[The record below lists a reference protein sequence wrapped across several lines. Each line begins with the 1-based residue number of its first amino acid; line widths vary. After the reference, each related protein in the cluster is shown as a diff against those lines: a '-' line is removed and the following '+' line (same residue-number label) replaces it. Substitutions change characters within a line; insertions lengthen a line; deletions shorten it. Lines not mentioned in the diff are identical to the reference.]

1 MGARPKNNENQWEHT
16 ENALTYWA
24 TKVTKLIDYHKESL
38 DDFFNKNLCYATE
51 KYDGTNVAKDDRG
64 QVYSRRLQID
74 DDAEEFI
81 DTNLKKIRDAN
92 IADFRSRLQ
101 EVAEVDEA
109 IVSRCIVYGELIC
122 NKYYDYVERDIV
134 GDWKVFGAAVLV
146 KKDPTE
152 TLDKFLEAGFAAAI
166 KSSNKHLIQLFINEK
181 FVEVA
186 KHVKLDVPEQRGI
199 NESIAKVIE
208 NNKDAMKK
216 GLLEGLV
223 FTINDSGYNVVKWKG
238 AQEYQP
244 VAVEKLIIANNK
256 IQNEDLK
263 EELKTTFR
271 YIHEVTTD
279 ISENKNAIKM
289 AKKKKQKTEKVGTA
303 AKGTGKK
310 YLSNLDKEI
319 IQHGILHSQKK
330 FDSLE
335 EYAKKGKVEEYKNI
349 LVMEVKKH
357 YAEEKGETEEIDETF
372 VTFINHKVGAVIK
385 GQLASLQKDNT
396 KDKDQDD
403 ISDFPI

>member
-24 TKVTKLIDYHKESL
+24 MKVTKLIDYHKESL

-101 EVAEVDEA
+101 EVAEVDEG

-146 KKDPTE
+146 KRDPTD
-152 TLDKFLEAGFAAAI
+152 TLDKLLKAGFAAAI

-186 KHVKLDVPEQRGI
+186 KYVKLDVPEQRGI

-256 IQNEDLK
+256 EF
-263 EELKTTFR
+263 KTTFR
-271 YIHEVTTD
+271 YVHEVTTN

-289 AKKKKQKTEKVGTA
+289 TKKKKQKTEKAGA
-303 AKGTGKK
+303 GTGKK

-335 EYAKKGKVEEYKNI
+335 EYAKKGEVEEYKNI

-385 GQLASLQKDNT
+385 GQLASLQKDNE
-396 KDKDQDD
+396 KDQDD

>member
-1 MGARPKNNENQWEHT
+1 MGHQSIEIPRKMGARPKNNENQWEHT

-122 NKYYDYVERDIV
+122 NKYYDYVE
-134 GDWKVFGAAVLV
+134 
-146 KKDPTE
+146 
-152 TLDKFLEAGFAAAI
+152 
-166 KSSNKHLIQLFINEK
+166 
-181 FVEVA
+181 
-186 KHVKLDVPEQRGI
+186 
-199 NESIAKVIE
+199 
-208 NNKDAMKK
+208 
-216 GLLEGLV
+216 
-223 FTINDSGYNVVKWKG
+223 
-238 AQEYQP
+238 
-244 VAVEKLIIANNK
+244 
-256 IQNEDLK
+256 
-263 EELKTTFR
+263 
-271 YIHEVTTD
+271 
-279 ISENKNAIKM
+279 
-289 AKKKKQKTEKVGTA
+289 
-303 AKGTGKK
+303 
-310 YLSNLDKEI
+310 
-319 IQHGILHSQKK
+319 
-330 FDSLE
+330 
-335 EYAKKGKVEEYKNI
+335 EYKNI

-357 YAEEKGETEEIDETF
+357 DAEEKGETEEIDETF
-372 VTFINHKVGAVIK
+372 VTFINHKVGAIIK
-385 GQLASLQKDNT
+385 GQLASLQKDNE
-396 KDKDQDD
+396 KDQDD